1 VLVAEASQV
10 QGGRV
15 LVIDDDADLLELL
28 DASLSAR
35 GYDVSTSG
43 TAERGVDLLDDVH
56 FDVVLVDVNL
66 PGMSGIDFCAR
77 VAADWPNLPVIVMT
91 AFTSMK
97 AAVGALRAGAYDFL
111 VKPLDVDALSVRL
124 ERVVG
129 ERRMAEEVKRLR
141 EVVGERGY
149 EGLLGTSA
157 PMQKVYDLLERA
169 AQTDASVLITGESG
183 TGKELAARALHSR
196 SRRREGPFVPV
207 NCSAIPEQL
216 IESELFGHTKGAF
229 TDARSDRTGL
239 FVQANRGTLFLDEI
253 GEVPSTMQ
261 PKLLRA
267 LEERRVRPVG
277 ANDEMGVDVR
287 FVAATNR
294 DLEEAVE
301 QGRFRDDLFFRINVI
316 HVQLP
321 PLRSRGSDVLQLA
334 QHFARLYSS
343 QFDKEIEGISSPAG
357 ERLLAYDWPGNV
369 RELRN
374 CMERAVALTL
384 HRELAVE
391 DLPDRIRNHTRSQ
404 LVLAEQDPTE
414 LLPMGEV
421 ERRYI
426 LHVVQ
431 AVGGNKSEA
440 ANILGLD
447 RKTLY
452 RKLQR
457 YGEPDA

>member
-1 VLVAEASQV
+1 
-10 QGGRV
+10 
-15 LVIDDDADLLELL
+15 
-28 DASLSAR
+28 
-35 GYDVSTSG
+35 
-43 TAERGVDLLDDVH
+43 
-56 FDVVLVDVNL
+56 
-66 PGMSGIDFCAR
+66 
-77 VAADWPNLPVIVMT
+77 
-91 AFTSMK
+91 
-97 AAVGALRAGAYDFL
+97 
-111 VKPLDVDALSVRL
+111 
-124 ERVVG
+124 
-129 ERRMAEEVKRLR
+129 
-141 EVVGERGY
+141 
-149 EGLLGTSA
+149 
-157 PMQKVYDLLERA
+157 
-169 AQTDASVLITGESG
+169 
-183 TGKELAARALHSR
+183 
-196 SRRREGPFVPV
+196 
-207 NCSAIPEQL
+207 
-216 IESELFGHTKGAF
+216 
-229 TDARSDRTGL
+229 
-239 FVQANRGTLFLDEI
+239 
-253 GEVPSTMQ
+253 
-261 PKLLRA
+261 
-267 LEERRVRPVG
+267 
-277 ANDEMGVDVR
+277 MGVDVR